1 MRIGTMLLAVI
12 MSVVLLGC
20 ATVDP
25 QPQWQK
31 VETIAKERTEGQ
43 VLWQRTEADTETIR
57 NQVNGLLAN
66 GLSRQ
71 DAVRVALINNKKLQ
85 ASFEQ
90 VGIAQSDLVQAG
102 LLTNPTLDVFLAFP
116 ISSTNTTGGLLGFL
130 SDIWTIPARKKVAAA
145 QAEAAVQQVGVM
157 VIATASEA
165 VTAYDDVLFRQA
177 ALDVE
182 RKFLKVQSD
191 TAARM
196 KIRYDHGLA
205 NDFELDLS
213 RIMVFEQK
221 IRTDNAEKELIN
233 AKTTLNTTLS
243 LTGDQTTYRLTDT
256 LDKVPENKWN
266 TDSAVEFA
274 LKNRLDL
281 TRERVM
287 VEQAEREVEYERTQ
301 IFSNVGIG
309 PSWEGSLTEGSD
321 NSFGPIFNLELP
333 VFDQNQAQI
342 AKAEYRLRRMQKG
355 LAAAEMRARK
365 EVTDTLAEM
374 DFRKKEIE
382 VLREE
387 MENTLKKETEYA
399 EKWGFRMQLN
409 FLNLLAAQEQ
419 ELIYRRTY
427 NEALRGI
434 RNADV
439 RLHQALWGGGM
450 M

>member
-1 MRIGTMLLAVI
+1 MRAGTVLPVVFASL
-12 MSVVLLGC
+12 VLLGC

-31 VETIAKERTEGQ
+31 VETMARERTKGD
-43 VLWQRTEADTETIR
+43 VLWQRTDEDAETIR
-57 NQVNGLLAN
+57 NQLNALLAD
-66 GLSRQ
+66 GLSREE
-71 DAVRVALINNKKLQ
+71 AVKIALLNNKSLQ

-116 ISSTNTTGGLLGFL
+116 LSHTDTTGGLLGFL
-130 SDIWTIPARKKVAAA
+130 SDLWTIPARKKVAAA
-145 QAEAAVQQVGVM
+145 QAEAATQQVGVM
-157 VIATASEA
+157 VVATASEA
-165 VTAYDDVLFRQA
+165 AMAYDDVLYREA

-205 NDFELDLS
+205 NDMELDHA
-213 RIMVFEQK
+213 RVMMYEQK
-221 IRTDNAEKELIN
+221 IQTDNAEKELIN
-233 AKTTLNTTLS
+233 AKTRLNTTLS
-243 LTGDQTTYRLTDT
+243 LAAEQTAYRLTDT
-256 LDKVPENKWN
+256 LDNLPDNKWN
-266 TDSAVEFA
+266 TDSAVQFA

-281 TRERVM
+281 ARERIM
-287 VEQAEREVEYERTQ
+287 VEQAASEVEFERTQ
-301 IFSNVGIG
+301 VFHSVGIG

-321 NSFGPIFNLELP
+321 NSMGPIFNLELP
-333 VFDQNQAQI
+333 IFDQNQAGI
-342 AKAEYRLRRMQKG
+342 AKAEYRLRQMQKA
-355 LAAAEMRARK
+355 LAAAEMSARK

-374 DFRKKEIE
+374 EFRRKEIE

-387 MENTLKKETEYA
+387 LENTLKKETEYA
-399 EKWGFRMQLN
+399 ETWGFRMQMNL
-409 FLNLLAAQEQ
+409 LNLLAAREQ
-419 ELIYRRTY
+419 ELNYRRTY
-427 NEALRGI
+427 IEALRGI